1 MSVFSLG
8 RTQIVRIH
16 SVITECAIQPVDHRV
31 CHMACRSECAVWLV
45 DQSMH
50 IACRSQNVLYSLGEK
65 IFWLLFLKEERKE
78 EILKFTVKVQ
88 L

>member
-8 RTQIVRIH
+8 RAQVVRIH
-16 SVITECAIQPVDHRV
+16 SIITEYAKQPVDHRV
-31 CHMACRSECAVWLV
+31 CRTACRSECAVWLV

-50 IACRSQNVLYSLGEK
+50 IACRSQNVLYSLGGK

-78 EILKFTVKVQ
+78 EI
-88 L
+88 